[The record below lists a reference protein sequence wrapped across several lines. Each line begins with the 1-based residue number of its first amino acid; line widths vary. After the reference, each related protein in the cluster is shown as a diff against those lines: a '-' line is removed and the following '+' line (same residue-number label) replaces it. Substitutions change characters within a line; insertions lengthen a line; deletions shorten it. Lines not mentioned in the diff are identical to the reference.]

1 MAREG
6 DTGGEVENHAFQ
18 YHFSLVRYSYSLYN
32 VNMIIL
38 ANAGKS
44 VRRGLSPVLSIYN
57 HMNVHSLL
65 ALAGMAGPIV
75 LTVTD
80 FSAAF
85 TSPAYSLVRDS
96 ISSLALTH
104 LGWIQTIGFLA
115 IGLLIEIFT
124 AGLLYNIKKSRGFLL
139 AIALLVFFGFALLL
153 IGAFRTDPLGAE
165 RTIEG
170 SIHGLAATAA
180 FWIFPAAILI
190 IAPSLRNDPDWK
202 GLFRYTLVAGIL
214 AIALV
219 ITLGVLPDELSWFG
233 LMERIV
239 VVNMI
244 VWVEVAAVRLLLLSI
259 KRKRASMAKEEW
271 HEASHPFLD
280 APS

>member
-1 MAREG
+1 
-6 DTGGEVENHAFQ
+6 
-18 YHFSLVRYSYSLYN
+18 
-32 VNMIIL
+32 MIIL
-38 ANAGKS
+38 ANTGKS
-44 VRRGLSPVLSIYN
+44 VLRSLSPVLSVYK

-65 ALAGMAGPIV
+65 ALAGMAGPII
-75 LTVTD
+75 LAVTD

-124 AGLLYNIKKSRGFLL
+124 AGLLYNIKKSHGFLL

-153 IGAFRTDPLGAE
+153 IGAFRTDLLGAE

-170 SIHGLAATAA
+170 SIHGLAATAT

-190 IAPSLRNDPDWK
+190 IAPSLRNDPDWR
-202 GLFRYTLVAGIL
+202 GLFRYTLVAGVL

-219 ITLGVLPDELSWFG
+219 ITLGVLPDEITWFG
-233 LMERIV
+233 LMERLV

-244 VWVEVAAVRLLLLSI
+244 VWVEVAAVRLLFLSI
-259 KRKRASMAKEEW
+259 KRKRASTTKEEW
-271 HEASHPFLD
+271 HEASHAFLD